1 MFVPLGGICFL
12 MALFVEDV
20 GLPDDMPKKEGNAS
34 PVSVG
39 DATSEEEDP
48 SAFRSDSDIPHEIPV
63 GERQNLESK
72 ENISE
77 GEEEEK
83 T

>member
-12 MALFVEDV
+12 MALFVKDV
-20 GLPDDMPKKEGNAS
+20 GLPDDKPEEEGNAS

-48 SAFRSDSDIPHEIPV
+48 SNFRSKSDIPSEIPV
-63 GERQNLESK
+63 GEKQNLDSK
-72 ENISE
+72 EKI
-77 GEEEEK
+77 
-83 T
+83 TDA

>member
-1 MFVPLGGICFL
+1 MFVPLGAICFL

-20 GLPDDMPKKEGNAS
+20 GLPDDVPKEEGNTS

-48 SAFRSDSDIPHEIPV
+48 SGFRCDSDIPHEIPV
-63 GERQNLESK
+63 GERQTLDSK
-72 ENISE
+72 ENITD

>member
-1 MFVPLGGICFL
+1 

-20 GLPDDMPKKEGNAS
+20 GLPDDKPKEEGNAS
-34 PVSVG
+34 PVSGG

-48 SAFRSDSDIPHEIPV
+48 SGFRSDSDIPQEIPV
-63 GERQNLESK
+63 GERQNIDSK
-72 ENISE
+72 EKITD
-77 GEEEEK
+77 GEEEEQ

>member
-20 GLPDDMPKKEGNAS
+20 GLPDDLPKEEGNTS
-34 PVSVG
+34 PVLVG

-48 SAFRSDSDIPHEIPV
+48 SGFRSDSDIPHEIPV

-72 ENISE
+72 EKISE